1 VDLLCCRAVFVF
13 VCMCTGAHRDQSTR
27 SLGAGI
33 TSGCKPPSM
42 VLGKEPRSSG
52 TAVST
57 PNCQSSLSA
66 QTAGFKVQ

>member
-1 VDLLCCRAVFVF
+1 MVESMPEKAVGARG
-13 VCMCTGAHRDQSTR
+13 TGVR
-27 SLGAGI
+27 
-33 TSGCKPPSM
+33 SGCKPPSM